1 MIPMR
6 TDEIA
11 AVTGGRVHEGARHLD
26 ERGGEGVV
34 TGVSIDSRAVEPGD
48 LFVALRG
55 GRTDGSR
62 FADSA
67 LASGAVAALVPEG
80 SGGPGRIE
88 VDDPVRAFGAVARAV
103 RDRAHAR
110 VVGITGSTGKTSTK
124 DILAALIAPHAH
136 VVASRQNENNE
147 LGVPLTLCRID
158 AETEVAVVEMAMRGP
173 GQIRELAEI
182 AGPEI
187 ALVTT
192 VGPVHLELLGTV
204 ERVAAAKA
212 ELLEAIPDDGVAVV
226 PHGDALL
233 EPHLRRLRCPVV
245 TFGREADADVRL
257 FDFRRVDGGGEAE
270 IGLRGRTLTVPVNVT
285 SQHNALNLTAAIA
298 VYDQLGL
305 PLEDVAAGARD
316 IRLSR
321 WRGEEMAMPG
331 GGLLIADC
339 YNANPAS
346 MVAALTHLVDAAGGR
361 RLVAVLGDMAELG
374 PDGPGHHQSIGEL
387 ARTLGIDEVVA
398 VGPLARG
405 YGGTW
410 AGTVEEAV
418 ERLNALLRPG
428 DAVLVKGSRS
438 MGLERVVAELAP

>member
-1 MIPMR
+1 MIPLR

-11 AVTGGRVHEGARHLD
+11 AATGGRVHEDAGHHD
-26 ERGGEGVV
+26 ERVV
-34 TGVSIDSRAVEPGD
+34 TGVSIDSRSVEPGD
-48 LFVALRG
+48 LFVALPG
-55 GRTDGSR
+55 GRTDGTR
-62 FADSA
+62 FVGAA
-67 LASGAVAALVPEG
+67 LEAGAAAALVPEG
-80 SGGPGRIE
+80 FGGPGCIE

-103 RDRAHAR
+103 RDRSRAR

-124 DILAALIAPHAH
+124 DILAALIAPHAR

-173 GQIRELAEI
+173 GQIRELAGI
-182 AGPEI
+182 AAPQV

-212 ELLEAIPDDGVAVV
+212 ELLEALPDDGVAIV
-226 PHGDALL
+226 PYGDPLL
-233 EPHLRRLRCPVV
+233 EPYVGRMHGSVV
-245 TFGREADADVRL
+245 TFGRDPCADVRL
-257 FDFRRVDGGGEAE
+257 LGFRRVEGGGEAE
-270 IGLRGRTLTVPVNVT
+270 IGIRGRTLTVPVNVT

-298 VYDQLGL
+298 VYSELRL
-305 PLEDVAAGARD
+305 PLDDVAAGARD

-321 WRGEEMAMPG
+321 WRGEELPMPG

-346 MVAALTHLVDAAGGR
+346 MRAALTHLVDAAGGR
-361 RLVAVLGDMAELG
+361 RSVAVLGDMAELG
-374 PDGPGHHQSIGEL
+374 PDGPGHHETIGEL

-410 AGTVEEAV
+410 TGTVDEAV

-438 MGLERVVAELAP
+438 MGLERVVEELAQ